1 MELLSGLVNGVHLSC
16 LTTRAAD
23 SNEFLLVYF
32 VCNFRKFAVFA
43 ADILHDELVEM
54 ADHVTHAVLT
64 LNNGGSFR
72 VSTQLGLEVLKDST
86 FGYT

>member
-32 VCNFRKFAVFA
+32 VCNFRKFAVST
-43 ADILHDELVEM
+43 ADILHDELVKV
-54 ADHVTHAVLT
+54 ADHVTHVMLT
-64 LNNGGSFR
+64 FNDCGALR
-72 VSTQLGLEVLKDST
+72 IST
-86 FGYT
+86 